1 MIGELLHIIFARYL
15 LGFIALIVIGLFVGA
30 GIKSNG
36 VKITIWII
44 MLVFV
49 FLSVISSGTMAN
61 YDHMNRAGL
70 ISGSDFNFLAFGS
83 TAFLMTTYSLMQW
96 FGSSS
101 RVYAKEQ
108 VGEEI
113 DAMTND
119 ELLEAIE
126 LTLSMTDVCIVPW
139 VQNKWSMKSDEEKSN
154 WVELYYDD
162 LKAYAKEHGGFDEIH
177 RTPFARSE
185 FVVEVQRLDRI
196 KSDNISLAN
205 V

>member
-15 LGFIALIVIGLFVGA
+15 LGFIALIVIGFFVGA
-30 GIKSNG
+30 GVKSSG
-36 VKITIWII
+36 GRITIWII
-44 MLVFV
+44 MLVVV
-49 FLSVISSGTMAN
+49 FLSVLSSGTMAN

-83 TAFLMTTYSLMQW
+83 TAFLMITYSLMQW

-101 RVYAKEQ
+101 RVYAQ
-108 VGEEI
+108 QEEAEKI
-113 DAMTND
+113 DAMTNV

-139 VQNKWSMKSDEEKSN
+139 VQTKWAMKSDEEKSK

-185 FVVEVQRLDRI
+185 FIVEVQRLDRI
-196 KSDNISLAN
+196 KSGDISLAN